1 MMPINEFLFTGVQD
15 MTRAKLLIIGL
26 GLAMVAAFAGPAAA
40 QDGPA
45 ITVDPTSVDAAGTV
59 AVSVSGTGYT
69 QPALFVLPCTYPE
82 GGDVALLSSDDC
94 DLTALTPVSPDADG
108 AFEITIE
115 YDIPAE
121 GLAIVAADAGQVEQA
136 AAVIS
141 VGAAEET
148 PTPEPEVVEEAQELP
163 ETGSEN
169 AVMAIVGL
177 TLAAA
182 GAVVLGGGRRLG
194 RI

>member
-1 MMPINEFLFTGVQD
+1 
-15 MTRAKLLIIGL
+15 MTRAKLLILGL
-26 GLAMVAAFAGPAAA
+26 GLAMVAVFAGPAAA

-45 ITVDPTSVDAAGTV
+45 ITVDPANVDAAGTV
-59 AVSVSGTGYT
+59 EVTITGTGYT
-69 QPALFVLPCTYPE
+69 QPALFVLPCTFPD
-82 GGDVALLSSDDC
+82 GGDVTLLSSDDC

-136 AAVIS
+136 AAAIS
-141 VGAAEET
+141 VGAADEPAPE
-148 PTPEPEVVEEAQELP
+148 PTPEETDTAQELP

-169 AVMAIVGL
+169 AILAIVGL

-182 GAVVLGGGRRLG
+182 GVVVLGGGRRLG